1 MGHTNQIIFKNQPK
15 IERRINV
22 IQRSGLS
29 KSNIYNKVKDGT
41 FPPTIALGDRAVG
54 FVSHEIDAVLQAM
67 IEEQPPEQIKALV
80 KELVAKRTANKGG
93 ITL

>member
-1 MGHTNQIIFKNQPK
+1 MVYENQKNLRNQPK

-41 FPPTIALGDRAVG
+41 FPPTISLGDRAVG
-54 FVSHEIDAVLQAM
+54 FVSYEVDSVLQGM
-67 IEEQPPEQIKALV
+67 IEGQTPEQLKQ
-80 KELVAKRTANKGG
+80 LVAELIQQRKQVA
-93 ITL
+93 